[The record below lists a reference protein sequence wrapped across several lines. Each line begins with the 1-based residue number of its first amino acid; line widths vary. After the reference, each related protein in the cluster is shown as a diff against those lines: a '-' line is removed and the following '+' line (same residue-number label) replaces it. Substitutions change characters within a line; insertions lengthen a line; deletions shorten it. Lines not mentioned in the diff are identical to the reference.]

1 MREGRPGRSV
11 MGGNHDRS
19 PVPNG
24 ASNDGRPDAATG
36 LARACRRAG
45 EAPDRASALGA
56 ILDEL
61 RVTSGAERGFILE
74 AGAAARRG
82 RVLAATTPAAAGA
95 ISWTLAARALAGE
108 RPLVLA
114 DLSREAL
121 GWDGASWRALELRA
135 AVAMPVPRRGG
146 PRTAILLDSRAPL
159 PSDLR
164 FWEGTARAFSS
175 LAALVLNAESEAFG
189 RSRAELPLPSFAGAS
204 AAARRLAEEVVLAA
218 PVPLPA
224 LVLGASGT
232 GKELVARALHDRSPR
247 RRAPFVAINCAAI
260 PDTLLER
267 ELFGAVRGAYTGADR
282 DHAGLFRRA
291 AGGTLFLDEIGDMP
305 LTLQAKLLRVLQDGA
320 VRPVGG
326 LEETSVDVRVVAAT
340 HRDLARLVA
349 EGAFRDDLR
358 YRLAVLVLRVP
369 SLAERGDDIRALAG
383 EILDRL
389 AARCAVPRP
398 DLQDDAVAA
407 LRAHSWPGNVRELE
421 AVLGRALVRA
431 RGRAIGRPDLDFDP
445 AGGAPPPERARIL
458 DALARSRGNVT
469 AAAAGMGWTRQALY
483 RRMDA
488 LEVPRPRGTGRRQGS
503 GAA

>member
-1 MREGRPGRSV
+1 MR
-11 MGGNHDRS
+11 GNQDRS
-19 PVPNG
+19 PLRNG
-24 ASNDGRPDAATG
+24 ASNGGLPDAAAG
-36 LARACRRAG
+36 LARACRRAA

-56 ILDEL
+56 ILEEL
-61 RVTSGAERGFILE
+61 RASSGTERGFVLE
-74 AGAAARRG
+74 GSAGARRG
-82 RVLAATTPAAAGA
+82 HVLAATIPAAPGA
-95 ISWTLAARALAGE
+95 ISWTFAARALAGE
-108 RPLVLA
+108 RPLVLP
-114 DLSREAL
+114 DLAREAA
-121 GWDGASWRALELRA
+121 GWDGASVRALELRA
-135 AVAMPVPRRGG
+135 AVALPVPRRGG

-159 PSDLR
+159 PEDLR

-175 LAALVLNAESEAFG
+175 LAGLVLGAENEGFG
-189 RSRAELPLPSFAGAS
+189 RSRADGLLPSFSGGS
-204 AAARRLAEEVVLAA
+204 AAARRLAEEVSLAA
-218 PVPLPA
+218 PIPLPA
-224 LVLGASGT
+224 LVLGASGS

-291 AGGTLFLDEIGDMP
+291 AGGTIFLDEIGDMP

-326 LEETSVDVRVVAAT
+326 LEETAIDVRVVAAT
-340 HRDLARLVA
+340 HCDLGRLCA

-369 SLAERGDDIRALAG
+369 SLAERGDDIRALAV

-389 AARCAVPRP
+389 AVRCALPRP
-398 DLQDDAVAA
+398 DLLDDAVAA
-407 LRAHSWPGNVRELE
+407 LREHSWPGNVRELE
-421 AVLGRALVRA
+421 AVLGRAIVRA
-431 RGRAIGRPDLDFDP
+431 RGRAIGRRELDFDP
-445 AGGAPPPERARIL
+445 AGCAPPPERARIL

-469 AAAAGMGWTRQALY
+469 AAAAQLGWTRQALY
-483 RRMDA
+483 RRMSA
-488 LEVPRPRGTGRRQGS
+488 LEVPRPRGAGRGQGS